1 MMLGKNKCSSLFTF
15 SSNLLLHIFISRLD
29 TSVNDDC
36 EDYVEKEKAKRNLFG
51 GYFSFLLKE
60 K

>member
-1 MMLGKNKCSSLFTF
+1 MLGKNKCSSLFTF

-36 EDYVEKEKAKRNLFG
+36 EDYVEKEKVKRNLFRG
-51 GYFSFLLKE
+51 
-60 K
+60 